1 MTKHLTKLKFKD
13 LLFIDEIHGLPRG
26 VEEVLYAALED
37 GRIPIIQNG
46 YDDLMKTL
54 GIGGGRSQP
63 TTAMVELPP
72 FMCIGATTLSGLVS
86 DPLRSRFVQ
95 SLQLEPYSDDELKSI
110 VQNAA
115 VSMKFDI
122 APAVALEI
130 AVRSRAT
137 ARTAIG
143 NLRWFNE
150 YCEGTESK
158 PDIAAIGEAFALK
171 DVDCNGLTKL
181 DRAYLAILAEA
192 STPLG
197 ISTIAS
203 AVGENEDNLLQ
214 AIEPFL
220 IRKGYVRKTG
230 RGRVATPKAIE
241 LITGRAA

>member
-1 MTKHLTKLKFKD
+1 MRQPLTALRKVDSFT
-13 LLFIDEIHGLPRG
+13 
-26 VEEVLYAALED
+26 AAKRAAAD
-37 GRIPIIQNG
+37 TGCPA
-46 YDDLMKTL
+46 
-54 GIGGGRSQP
+54 S
-63 TTAMVELPP
+63 
-72 FMCIGATTLSGLVS
+72 
-86 DPLRSRFVQ
+86 RSRPHSAIFDDVITAAWWNLFGFR
-95 SLQLEPYSDDELKSI
+95 SLVGLSFTPKNPPCRFDCHASKCAKLFSGNRPHFPVEIRKSEF
-110 VQNAA
+110 N
-115 VSMKFDI
+115 I
-122 APAVALEI
+122 APSVALES

-158 PDIAAIGEAFALK
+158 PDKAAIGEAFALK

-181 DRAYLAILAEA
+181 DRAYLAILSEA
-192 STPLG
+192 TSPLG
-197 ISTIAS
+197 ISTIES

-241 LITGRAA
+241 LITGRAALCVTNGN